1 MRPTVVC
8 HGLTRLVPCLLVV
21 AALGCGLGDYE
32 EKLTREQKRADELEK
47 LTSEPL
53 ELPKDP
59 SPDVFVLPPKSV
71 SVRPGQ
77 KPHLDRFYQYTG
89 GSDFANVYLGWA
101 GKDKPE
107 DFRSK
112 VENAFG
118 RGASVTIRTVPWD
131 LDRDEV
137 SLEAVKAEKNDRT
150 YYIYLAAGNKVALI
164 FEVRKSAKTPPDGVL
179 QASLQAS
186 LNTLALG
193 ADAAAERKAAR
204 KRPSGPKK

>member
-1 MRPTVVC
+1 MQLPRHPRP
-8 HGLTRLVPCLLVV
+8 LS
-21 AALGCGLGDYE
+21 A
-32 EKLTREQKRADELEK
+32 LTREQKRADELEK

-118 RGASVTIRTVPWD
+118 KGASAMITTAPWD
-131 LDRDEV
+131 KDRDEV
-137 SLEAVKAEKNDRT
+137 SLEAVKVEKNDRT
-150 YYIYLAAGNKVALI
+150 YYIYLAAGNSVALI
-164 FEVRKSAKTPPDGVL
+164 YEVRKSAKMSPESV
-179 QASLQAS
+179 QASLTAS

-193 ADAAAERKAAR
+193 ADAAAERKVAR
-204 KRPSGPKK
+204 KRHPAPKK